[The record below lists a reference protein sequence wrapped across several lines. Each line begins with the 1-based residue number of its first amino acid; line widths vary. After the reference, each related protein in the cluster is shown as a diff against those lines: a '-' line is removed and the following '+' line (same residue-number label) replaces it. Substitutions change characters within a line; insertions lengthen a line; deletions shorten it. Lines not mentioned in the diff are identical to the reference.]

1 MDRPLSPSGMPRA
14 RGRRVT
20 PRKKQIEDAL
30 DLLYR
35 RRWIILGT
43 FALVAAAASAYMF
56 TRPTVYRADA
66 LVTVDLTKVSTPN
79 SPMDLAGSGAFV
91 RDNRSVATELF
102 LLENSRGID
111 QRVSER
117 LADQNGRM
125 PPGGV
130 SFQQADRTVFS
141 AIRIVAQSPDPE
153 AAAAL
158 ANAYAEEYV
167 EQTQISSRSHLTAQ
181 RELLEEQ
188 KERLETE
195 LESAEGVLEGV
206 LRRGGVA
213 ALPGQGN
220 ALNGR
225 LAQLEAERDIAQIEL
240 QKQRGQLRVLDNQIN
255 DINPQLLTQRMTANN
270 RQEIERL
277 DALIQ
282 NLKARRL
289 PMVRYEESRNRNPS
303 DRAEIAA
310 IDRQIAP
317 LEAQRARLAAEETR
331 QIMSAGGQ
339 AAPEQAMSFV
349 AGLRSQKADA
359 EVALSGL
366 QSQIGALNQ
375 RIAEARA
382 QLSRVPG
389 TSTAV
394 ARGERNRQQAAQTYE
409 YVMSQLQQ
417 IRVQEEAEPGYASV
431 LRAASVP
438 SFGFG
443 PGPARGLALS
453 LLAGLG
459 LGIALAFG
467 LDKVDNRVHKPED
480 VSELGLSVLEAIPD
494 LNPLVRDELGG
505 AQTIEV
511 GGRHIA
517 SELVALHAPLSPA
530 SETYRHL
537 RTGVQF
543 SRPDVVVRSVLLTS
557 AGAGEGKSTTAA
569 NLAIT
574 LAQAGRRT
582 VLIDCDIRRPRQQD
596 LFGMSGDYGLAQLME
611 IADRGALQ
619 AELDRSFRQS
629 VDNLYVVPTG
639 AVATEARGDLAASH
653 TERRRISNPSELLGS
668 PQMRAFLDTVKD
680 IVDVIVIDTPP
691 VLAATDAV
699 LLSTQ
704 ADATVLVSRAG
715 VTKAGDMD
723 QALAHLDDVG
733 AHVVGGVLN
742 GFSLEHAFGYAYS
755 YGHYSR
761 YGPYSKYGAYTEDNR
776 PRERRTKR
784 SASRGQTAA

>member
-14 RGRRVT
+14 RGRRIT

-43 FALVAAAASAYMF
+43 FAIVAAAASGYLL

-66 LVTVDLTKVSTPN
+66 LVTVDLTKVASPN

-102 LLENSRGID
+102 LLKNSRGID

-117 LADQNGRM
+117 LADENGRM

-130 SFQQADRTVFS
+130 SFEQADRTVFS
-141 AIRIVAQSPDPE
+141 AIRISAQSPDPE

-158 ANAYAEEYV
+158 ANAYAQEYV

-195 LESAEGVLEGV
+195 LESAEGVLESV

-240 QKQRGQLRVLDNQIN
+240 QKQRGQLRVLDSQIR
-255 DINPQLLTQRMTANN
+255 DINPQLTQRMTANN

-282 NLKARRL
+282 NLKAKRL
-289 PMVRYEESRNRNPS
+289 PMVRYEESRNRNPA

-310 IDRQIAP
+310 IDRQLAP

-339 AAPEQAMSFV
+339 AAPEAAMSFV
-349 AGLRSQKADA
+349 AGLQSQKADA

-409 YVMSQLQQ
+409 YVMAQLQQ

-438 SFGFG
+438 RFGFG

-467 LDKVDNRVHKPED
+467 IDKVDNRVHKPED

-494 LNPLVRDELGG
+494 LAPLVRDELGG
-505 AQTIEV
+505 VQTIEV
-511 GGRHIA
+511 DGRHIA

-543 SRPDVVVRSVLLTS
+543 SRPDVVVQSVLMTS

-574 LAQAGRRT
+574 LAQAGRKT
-582 VLIDCDIRRPRQQD
+582 MLIDCDLRRPRQQD
-596 LFGMSGDYGLAQLME
+596 LFGMRGDYGLAQLLD
-611 IADRGALQ
+611 IADREALQ
-619 AELDRSFRQS
+619 AELEASFRQP
-629 VDNLYVVPTG
+629 VDNLYVIPTG
-639 AVATEARGDLAASH
+639 AVATEARTELAAGQP
-653 TERRRISNPSELLGS
+653 ERRRISNPSELLGS
-668 PQMRAFLDTVKD
+668 PQMRAFLDTVKG

-715 VTKAGDMD
+715 TTKAGDVD

-761 YGPYSKYGAYTEDNR
+761 YGPYSKYGAYTEDSGSR
-776 PRERRTKR
+776 ARRTKR
-784 SASRGQTAA
+784 SASRGQTAV